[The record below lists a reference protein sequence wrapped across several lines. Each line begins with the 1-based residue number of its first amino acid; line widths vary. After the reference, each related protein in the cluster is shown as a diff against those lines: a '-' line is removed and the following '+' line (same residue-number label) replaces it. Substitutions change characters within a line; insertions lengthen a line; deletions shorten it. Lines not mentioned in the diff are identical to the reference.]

1 MEILAKAGS
10 RDGDEEHKNDSVSH
24 HFSCPWKEAVL
35 AVVVIIIS
43 VLQLYWFQFR
53 EFGIGSTNNPLTD
66 VSLFTSLLC
75 LTMSW
80 FF

>member
-10 RDGDEEHKNDSVSH
+10 REGDEEHKNDSVSH

-35 AVVVIIIS
+35 AVVVIVIS

-53 EFGIGSTNNPLTD
+53 EFGIS
-66 VSLFTSLLC
+66 SLLDNV
-75 LTMSW
+75 LIFLKDNFVLVPFRS
-80 FF
+80 